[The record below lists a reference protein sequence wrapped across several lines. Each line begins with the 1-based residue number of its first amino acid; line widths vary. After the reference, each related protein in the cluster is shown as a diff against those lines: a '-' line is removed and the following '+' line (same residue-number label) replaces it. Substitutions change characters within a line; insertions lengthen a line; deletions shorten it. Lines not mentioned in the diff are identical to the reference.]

1 MIGFDWP
8 WLVLCAPLPWLLR
21 RLLPAARN
29 APRNAVRVPFF
40 DEIRSLSTPATALT
54 GRRSLES
61 WLMWIAWLAL
71 VLAAAKPEYV
81 ADAIETPV
89 SGRDLVLAIDISGSM
104 ERPDFTVNRQK
115 VSRLSVVK
123 YVASEFVKRR
133 EGDRLG
139 LVLFG
144 ARAYLQTPLTFDRDT
159 IVAMLGEAEI
169 GLAGKQTA
177 IGDAIGLSV
186 KRMRQAEQTERV
198 LILLT
203 DGANTTG
210 AMAPR
215 RAAQLAARDGL
226 RIYTIGIGADQVRNT
241 IFGTLEL
248 QASADL
254 DERTLTDIAETT
266 GGKYFRA
273 SATES
278 LQRIYRE
285 LDRLEPLEFDDQVFR
300 PTRSLYY
307 WPLALALCLSVWL
320 ALRRIRWRQRFA
332 DDSNGAVT

>member
-1 MIGFDWP
+1 
-8 WLVLCAPLPWLLR
+8 
-21 RLLPAARN
+21 
-29 APRNAVRVPFF
+29 
-40 DEIRSLSTPATALT
+40 
-54 GRRSLES
+54 
-61 WLMWIAWLAL
+61 MWIAWLAL

-133 EGDRLG
+133 AGNRLG

-273 SATES
+273 SDTES

>member
-1 MIGFDWP
+1 VIGFDWP

-21 RLLPAARN
+21 RLLPAARST
-29 APRNAVRVPFF
+29 PENAVRVPFF
-40 DEIRSLSTPATALT
+40 DEIRSLATPATALT

-215 RAAQLAARDGL
+215 RAAQLAAHDGL
-226 RIYTIGIGADQVRNT
+226 RIYTIGIGADQVHNT

-273 SATES
+273 SDTES

-332 DDSNGAVT
+332 DDPNGAVT

>member
-1 MIGFDWP
+1 
-8 WLVLCAPLPWLLR
+8 
-21 RLLPAARN
+21 
-29 APRNAVRVPFF
+29 
-40 DEIRSLSTPATALT
+40 
-54 GRRSLES
+54 
-61 WLMWIAWLAL
+61 
-71 VLAAAKPEYV
+71 
-81 ADAIETPV
+81 
-89 SGRDLVLAIDISGSM
+89 
-104 ERPDFTVNRQK
+104 
-115 VSRLSVVK
+115 
-123 YVASEFVKRR
+123 
-133 EGDRLG
+133 
-139 LVLFG
+139 
-144 ARAYLQTPLTFDRDT
+144 
-159 IVAMLGEAEI
+159 
-169 GLAGKQTA
+169 
-177 IGDAIGLSV
+177 
-186 KRMRQAEQTERV
+186 MRQAEQTERV

-273 SATES
+273 SDTES

>member
-8 WLVLCAPLPWLLR
+8 WMVLCAPLPWLLR

-40 DEIRSLSTPATALT
+40 DEIRSLATPAAVLT

-273 SATES
+273 SDTES